1 MNEEAPSLPGFRLD
15 LIFSGFNAEYRLQL
29 HETIFDIVWF
39 GEGRWS
45 WKDVYDMPVFL
56 RRFWLKKITGI
67 IKDRDESL
75 KNNNNS
81 VNLTKRNFQQNLV
94 VDIY

>member
-1 MNEEAPSLPGFRLD
+1 MPGFRLD
-15 LIFSGFNAEYRLQL
+15 LIFSGFNAKYRLQL

-67 IKDRDESL
+67 IKDREESL
-75 KNNNNS
+75 KKQQQQRKSNK
-81 VNLTKRNFQQNLV
+81 TKLPTKPRR
-94 VDIY
+94 

>member
-1 MNEEAPSLPGFRLD
+1 VEAPLQPGFRLD

-29 HETIFDIVWF
+29 HETIFDVVWF

-56 RRFWLKKITGI
+56 RRFWIKKITRM
-67 IKDRDESL
+67 IKDRADSIKKQQQQHKSNKPKL
-75 KNNNNS
+75 P
-81 VNLTKRNFQQNLV
+81 TKPRR
-94 VDIY
+94 